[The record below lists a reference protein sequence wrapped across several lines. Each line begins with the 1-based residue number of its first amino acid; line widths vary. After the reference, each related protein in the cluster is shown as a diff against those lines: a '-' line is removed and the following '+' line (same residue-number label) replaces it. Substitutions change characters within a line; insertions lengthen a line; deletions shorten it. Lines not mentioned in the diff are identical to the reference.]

1 MTTTNSEDQDLLIS
15 ELFAEAHGLRM
26 KYEEFSQYTEAKIA
40 EFVLERKPMAMQLE
54 QLSRDLA
61 ITNAQRAQIHADL
74 VKLTSQIDTLKAQ
87 RDNARARVRTL
98 ESARSHLLA
107 KRLRRLVPSFLL
119 GK

>member
-1 MTTTNSEDQDLLIS
+1 
-15 ELFAEAHGLRM
+15 
-26 KYEEFSQYTEAKIA
+26 
-40 EFVLERKPMAMQLE
+40 
-54 QLSRDLA
+54 
-61 ITNAQRAQIHADL
+61 
-74 VKLTSQIDTLKAQ
+74 LKAQ